1 MKEETRTNITPQ
13 EEEFIKCKIMSA
25 QATFDGVY
33 ITDLIKAYK
42 ITSSVLSDLYSEL
55 TDRQKDFWS
64 DAREQIFDLLQTFD
78 EVLMLQYAN
87 TNIVEIPPMFD
98 ADEDFPNANIVGRY
112 DKKLKEDV
120 KNAVKHS
127 VISRDMAEM
136 YCDFHHHKI
145 GPETWYDAWLGIYNK
160 ASENLRLP
168 LYGFTKANMRK
179 MSPKALLY
187 SISLTKDKIS
197 EAKTAKRKAK
207 LQEGLDAMVYEYH
220 TRVLYMADF
229 KKKYLKMLLY
239 KDLPPKKP
247 SAEEI
252 LSQKQEDVSFKM
264 ETMMALTKKMIKAE
278 ENPARKK
285 VFFCALNQM
294 AIDYQ
299 WLCRILGN
307 TRRAAMFCKKL
318 RISELA

>member
-1 MKEETRTNITPQ
+1 MKEETRTNISPQ
-13 EEEFIKCKIMSA
+13 EEEFIKREIMSA
-25 QATFDGVY
+25 PAMSGGAY

-64 DAREQIFDLLQTFD
+64 DVREQIFDLLQTFD

-87 TNIVEIPPMFD
+87 SNIVKIPPIFD
-98 ADEDFPNANIVGRY
+98 ADEDFPNANIVGNYSKR
-112 DKKLKEDV
+112 LKEDV
-120 KNAVKHS
+120 KTAVKHS

-145 GPETWYDAWLGIYNK
+145 GPETWYDAWLDIYNK

-197 EAKTAKRKAK
+197 EAKTVKRKAK

-220 TRVLYMADF
+220 TRVLCMEDF
-229 KKKYLKMLLY
+229 NNKYLKMLLF
-239 KDLPPKKP
+239 KNLPPEKP
-247 SAEEI
+247 SAKEI
-252 LSQKQEDVSFKM
+252 SRQKQEEVSFKM
-264 ETMMALTKKMIKAE
+264 ETMMNLTKKMIKAE

-299 WLCRILGN
+299 CLCHILGDP
-307 TRRAAMFCKKL
+307 RRAAMFCRKL
-318 RISELA
+318 RIQEQA